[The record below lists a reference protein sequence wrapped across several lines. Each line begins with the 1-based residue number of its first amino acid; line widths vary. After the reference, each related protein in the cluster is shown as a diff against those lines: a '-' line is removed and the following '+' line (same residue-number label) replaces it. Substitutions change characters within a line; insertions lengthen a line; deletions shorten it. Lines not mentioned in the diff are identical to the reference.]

1 VAGQVRYFCS
11 EACRDRFLAEH
22 SARSKKIG

>member
-22 SARSKKIG
+22 SAGSEKIG